1 MKKYELLAPVGDFP
15 MLIAAIKSGADAV
28 YFGLQEFSMR
38 KGSKNFTL
46 KDLDKIKQICS
57 KNKIKTY
64 LTLNT
69 IIYDNELK
77 KIEKI
82 LRRIKD

>member
-15 MLIAAIKSGADAV
+15 MLISAINAGADAV

-46 KDLDKIKQICS
+46 NDLDKV
-57 KNKIKTY
+57 
-64 LTLNT
+64 
-69 IIYDNELK
+69 
-77 KIEKI
+77 
-82 LRRIKD
+82 